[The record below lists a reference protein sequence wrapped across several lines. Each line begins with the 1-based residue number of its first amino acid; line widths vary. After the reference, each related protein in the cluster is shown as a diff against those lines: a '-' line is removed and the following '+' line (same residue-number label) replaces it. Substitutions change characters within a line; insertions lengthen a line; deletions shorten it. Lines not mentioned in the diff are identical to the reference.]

1 MREGRGLSEGGRGG
15 AVVFRVTPANRWNR
29 PVAFCVSVAILL
41 LFYFLRDVVVADL
54 FAVE

>member
-1 MREGRGLSEGGRGG
+1 MSKGGRGG
-15 AVVFRVTPANRWNR
+15 AVVFRVTPSNRWNR

>member
-1 MREGRGLSEGGRGG
+1 MSKGGRGG